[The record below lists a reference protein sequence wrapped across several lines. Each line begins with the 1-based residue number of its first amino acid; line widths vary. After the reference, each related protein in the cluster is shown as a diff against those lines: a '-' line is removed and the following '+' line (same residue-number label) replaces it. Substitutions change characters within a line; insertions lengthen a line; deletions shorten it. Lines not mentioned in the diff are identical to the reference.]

1 MFLFTTG
8 DGRAISI
15 AEFNGHE
22 LQLKGAGRT
31 PFARGADGRAV
42 LRSSIRE
49 FLASEAMHS
58 LGIETTRALS
68 LVRSENG
75 DTVNRPWYSDDAVLQ
90 APDLDD
96 PRLAQY
102 PEEERRQIIQQ
113 LRATRKADP
122 NMMITEPCAI
132 TCRVARSFVR
142 VGHIDLFARRVI
154 AQQEQDKQKKYDTS
168 SQGKK
173 FKNTDS
179 SSQTT
184 LITTS
189 HFTHTTRSM

>member
-1 MFLFTTG
+1 MMFLFTTG

-75 DTVNRPWYSDDAVLQ
+75 DTVNRPWYRQFCTHPKGSAQ
-90 APDLDD
+90 RAE
-96 PRLAQY
+96 RSLA
-102 PEEERRQIIQQ
+102 
-113 LRATRKADP
+113 
-122 NMMITEPCAI
+122 
-132 TCRVARSFVR
+132 
-142 VGHIDLFARRVI
+142 FALGF
-154 AQQEQDKQKKYDTS
+154 DTIYNALNC
-168 SQGKK
+168 
-173 FKNTDS
+173 F
-179 SSQTT
+179 
-184 LITTS
+184 
-189 HFTHTTRSM
+189 F